1 MLGGGWRAVL
11 VPSAAHR
18 TRHQPAPIE
27 LTAPHSTCSIRALD
41 RSIDG
46 LLMTLDTTAVPR
58 QPLVVFI
65 A

>member
-27 LTAPHSTCSIRALD
+27 LTAPHSTHSRA